1 MAFRVLSEKE
11 LALLSEKERQIY
23 ETEYKEYSE
32 RKAFVER
39 LEYLDGVKFPKVKPK
54 KPSIKRIKSPDISVK
69 MNEPF
74 RAVQPESLRDG
85 KLFSRTS
92 GKQFTPPVIG
102 DAKVTGIP
110 AVTLPKAEK
119 RRNVEEYRLKP
130 FTAFDFSRAS
140 KQNETV
146 LHDVSAAHISEA
158 KVSALPGVSI
168 VSAAGVSADIPEYS
182 VTEPVKVPVCDAGGF
197 GAVSI
202 PDTEVKLPAGVVVP
216 SDGISVNERAVPD
229 YKCTEMP
236 EIRIAEASVSKVETG
251 GQYKAEVPGV
261 VTAKAD
267 ISKVRTGGQFRAEVP
282 GVVSAKADV
291 SNVRTGGQFRAEV
304 PGVVTAKADVP
315 NVRTGGQFRAE
326 VPGVVTAKADVSN
339 VRTGGQ
345 FKAEVPGVVTA
356 KADVSKVRTGGQF
369 KAEVPGV
376 VTAKADVSNVRTG
389 GQYKAEVPGVVT
401 AKADVPKVRTG
412 GQFKAEVPGVV
423 TAKADVP
430 KVRTGGQF
438 KAEVPGVVAA
448 KADVPKVRTGGQ
460 FKAEVPGVV
469 TAKADIS
476 KVRTGEQFKAEVPGV
491 VTAKAD
497 VPKVR
502 TGEQFKA
509 EVPGTFVA
517 EVPKIDFKLPKV
529 RKKKAVT
536 AVQPEAPAISCEIKE
551 YVPEPVKE
559 ITVPV
564 VGELPQLNSETNID
578 TKQPFV
584 AKPVQ
589 INVKIDLP
597 VQKAAE
603 VKPFIAKADVPDGSE
618 TIRTILGLLR

>member
-182 VTEPVKVPVCDAGGF
+182 VTEPVKVQVCDAGGF

-202 PDTEVKLPAGVVVP
+202 PDAEVKLPAGVVVP
-216 SDGISVNERAVPD
+216 SDGISVKERAVPD

-236 EIRIAEASVSKVETG
+236 EIRIAEASVSKVE
-251 GQYKAEVPGV
+251 
-261 VTAKAD
+261 
-267 ISKVRTGGQFRAEVP
+267 
-282 GVVSAKADV
+282 
-291 SNVRTGGQFRAEV
+291 
-304 PGVVTAKADVP
+304 
-315 NVRTGGQFRAE
+315 
-326 VPGVVTAKADVSN
+326 
-339 VRTGGQ
+339 
-345 FKAEVPGVVTA
+345 
-356 KADVSKVRTGGQF
+356 TGGQF

-401 AKADVPKVRTG
+401 AKADVSNVRTG
-412 GQFKAEVPGVV
+412 G
-423 TAKADVP
+423 
-430 KVRTGGQF
+430 
-438 KAEVPGVVAA
+438 
-448 KADVPKVRTGGQ
+448 
-460 FKAEVPGVV
+460 
-469 TAKADIS
+469 
-476 KVRTGEQFKAEVPGV
+476 
-491 VTAKAD
+491 
-497 VPKVR
+497 
-502 TGEQFKA
+502 QFKA

>member
-23 ETEYKEYSE
+23 ETEYKDYSE

-119 RRNVEEYRLKP
+119 SRNVEEYRLKP

-168 VSAAGVSADIPEYS
+168 ASAAGVSADIPEYS
-182 VTEPVKVPVCDAGGF
+182 VTEPVKVPVCDAGSF

-216 SDGISVNERAVPD
+216 SDGFSVNERAVPD

-251 GQYKAEVPGV
+251 GQ
-261 VTAKAD
+261 
-267 ISKVRTGGQFRAEVP
+267 FRAEVP
-282 GVVSAKADV
+282 GVVTAKADV

-326 VPGVVTAKADVSN
+326 V
-339 VRTGGQ
+339 
-345 FKAEVPGVVTA
+345 
-356 KADVSKVRTGGQF
+356 
-369 KAEVPGV
+369 
-376 VTAKADVSNVRTG
+376 
-389 GQYKAEVPGVVT
+389 
-401 AKADVPKVRTG
+401 
-412 GQFKAEVPGVV
+412 
-423 TAKADVP
+423 
-430 KVRTGGQF
+430 
-438 KAEVPGVVAA
+438 
-448 KADVPKVRTGGQ
+448 
-460 FKAEVPGVV
+460 
-469 TAKADIS
+469 
-476 KVRTGEQFKAEVPGV
+476 
-491 VTAKAD
+491 
-497 VPKVR
+497 
-502 TGEQFKA
+502 
-509 EVPGTFVA
+509 
-517 EVPKIDFKLPKV
+517 
-529 RKKKAVT
+529 
-536 AVQPEAPAISCEIKE
+536 
-551 YVPEPVKE
+551 
-559 ITVPV
+559 
-564 VGELPQLNSETNID
+564 
-578 TKQPFV
+578 
-584 AKPVQ
+584 
-589 INVKIDLP
+589 
-597 VQKAAE
+597 
-603 VKPFIAKADVPDGSE
+603 
-618 TIRTILGLLR
+618 

>member
-119 RRNVEEYRLKP
+119 RRSVEEYRLKP

-140 KQNETV
+140 KQNEAV
-146 LHDVSAAHISEA
+146 LHDVNAAHISEA

-251 GQYKAEVPGV
+251 GQ
-261 VTAKAD
+261 
-267 ISKVRTGGQFRAEVP
+267 
-282 GVVSAKADV
+282 
-291 SNVRTGGQFRAEV
+291 
-304 PGVVTAKADVP
+304 
-315 NVRTGGQFRAE
+315 
-326 VPGVVTAKADVSN
+326 
-339 VRTGGQ
+339 
-345 FKAEVPGVVTA
+345 
-356 KADVSKVRTGGQF
+356 
-369 KAEVPGV
+369 
-376 VTAKADVSNVRTG
+376 
-389 GQYKAEVPGVVT
+389 
-401 AKADVPKVRTG
+401 
-412 GQFKAEVPGVV
+412 
-423 TAKADVP
+423 
-430 KVRTGGQF
+430 
-438 KAEVPGVVAA
+438 
-448 KADVPKVRTGGQ
+448 
-460 FKAEVPGVV
+460 
-469 TAKADIS
+469 
-476 KVRTGEQFKAEVPGV
+476 
-491 VTAKAD
+491 
-497 VPKVR
+497 
-502 TGEQFKA
+502 FKA

-564 VGELPQLNSETNID
+564 VGELPRLNSETNID

>member
-202 PDTEVKLPAGVVVP
+202 PDAEVKLPAGVVVP
-216 SDGISVNERAVPD
+216 SDGISVKERAVPD

-251 GQYKAEVPGV
+251 GQFKAEVPGV

-267 ISKVRTGGQFRAEVP
+267 VTNVRTGGQYKAEVP
-282 GVVSAKADV
+282 GVVAAKADV

-304 PGVVTAKADVP
+304 PGVVTAKADI
-315 NVRTGGQFRAE
+315 
-326 VPGVVTAKADVSN
+326 SN

-356 KADVSKVRTGGQF
+356 KV
-369 KAEVPGV
+369 
-376 VTAKADVSNVRTG
+376 DVSNVRTG
-389 GQYKAEVPGVVT
+389 G
-401 AKADVPKVRTG
+401 
-412 GQFKAEVPGVV
+412 
-423 TAKADVP
+423 
-430 KVRTGGQF
+430 
-438 KAEVPGVVAA
+438 
-448 KADVPKVRTGGQ
+448 
-460 FKAEVPGVV
+460 
-469 TAKADIS
+469 
-476 KVRTGEQFKAEVPGV
+476 
-491 VTAKAD
+491 
-497 VPKVR
+497 
-502 TGEQFKA
+502 QFKA